1 MGTFALAVCY
11 VGAFVRPKTVQT
23 ACSMVTDFSSS
34 RVFLGFFA
42 FSLAFGYQYFISP
55 PRERPR
61 VGSLAAGG
69 QNAATDGAAGEHS
82 PIGTRGRVQSGDC
95 GPSRHVTEFG
105 AKVAQALCAV

>member
-23 ACSMVTDFSSS
+23 ACSMMTDFSSS
-34 RVFLGFFA
+34 CVFLGFFA

-61 VGSLAAGG
+61 GMKPTKSKLSLTAA
-69 QNAATDGAAGEHS
+69 
-82 PIGTRGRVQSGDC
+82 
-95 GPSRHVTEFG
+95 
-105 AKVAQALCAV
+105 KAVI